1 MYRRYLRNSELAQ
14 EADEAFREPRIKMGF
29 SQTSAALCALLAW
42 LIYAHVSIPSWY
54 QVTTSVQG
62 VQRLL
67 KLPQVSAGALKI
79 SRERLASLYLPP
91 TICHGRFS
99 LIFVSGARPSGRFS
113 VLQSAAWPH
122 LNRLAHAAVA
132 PVGVPYTASCHAPAA
147 CNCREIECNPCKC
160 RA

>member
-1 MYRRYLRNSELAQ
+1 M
-14 EADEAFREPRIKMGF
+14 
-29 SQTSAALCALLAW
+29 LAW
-42 LIYAHVSIPSWY
+42 LTYAYVSIPSWY

-79 SRERLASLYLPP
+79 SRDRLASPYLPP
-91 TICHGRFS
+91 TICHGRLS
-99 LIFVSGARPSGRFS
+99 PIFVSGARPSGGFS
-113 VLQSAAWPH
+113 VLQSSAWPH
-122 LNRLAHAAVA
+122 LNRLTHAAVA
-132 PVGVPYTASCHAPAA
+132 PVGVPYTASGHTPAL